1 MKKFAIAATLAFAI
15 ATPALAAEYYVALNT
30 ATNQCQ
36 ITAQKPDGTALK
48 MVGKS
53 AYASPAEAQ
62 QAMQGLA
69 ECNG

>member
-1 MKKFAIAATLAFAI
+1 MREFAIAATLAFAL
-15 ATPALAAEYYVALNT
+15 ATPALAAEYYVAFNT

-36 ITAQKPDGTALK
+36 VTAQKPDGQALK
-48 MVGKS
+48 LVGNGG
-53 AYASPAEAQ
+53 YASPVEAQ